1 MYKIKFFISDEP
13 TKEFIC
19 RLTYFDA
26 KEKKLNCNFK

>member
-19 RLTYFDA
+19 RLTSFDA
-26 KEKKLNCNFK
+26 KKKN